1 MAIKKRKNLQV
12 LRKTVQA
19 AQDRKP
25 HTQAITDNEES
36 R

>member
-1 MAIKKRKNLQV
+1 
-12 LRKTVQA
+12 LRKAMQA
-19 AQDRKP
+19 AQYRKP